1 MLYNYLKE
9 NDMKEKI
16 KKILIIIGEKISFP
30 IILIIFF
37 LFLFMLSSIIDF
49 IFNSE
54 FEMERSLDGFGYHIL
69 FNEKDTYTKEI
80 DIIELMCSDKS
91 YDVTVIFN
99 KPVYK
104 HIKDWQFKYK
114 NPEYE
119 DDKTGVASEYNYD
132 TKVMFEVTSYDYSFA
147 YKNAV
152 KVTNKYIEENENAGK
167 EEIEKY
173 FANRLEYE
181 WKYIKKRDIKKSTYI
196 YRMTRLSGGHR
207 GKSWVVKFLP
217 YQNNNDDLANAV
229 FGGLVEEMDRTK
241 LPEGVDLEETLQ
253 LMGIE

>member
-1 MLYNYLKE
+1 MKDKLKRIF
-9 NDMKEKI
+9 DV
-16 KKILIIIGEKISFP
+16 IIEKISFS
-30 IILIIFF
+30 
-37 LFLFMLSSIIDF
+37 LFMLIFIIVGLWVTIFLHDM
-49 IFNSE
+49 IFNRE
-54 FEMERSLDGFGYHIL
+54 FDLERSLDGFGYNIL
-69 FNEKDTYTKEI
+69 FNEKDKYIEER
-80 DIIELMCSDKS
+80 DIIELMCPDKR

-99 KPVYK
+99 KPTYK
-104 HIKDWQFKYK
+104 YIKSWQFKYK

-132 TKVMFEVTSYDYSFA
+132 TKVMLEVTSYDYSFA

-152 KVTNKYIEENENAGK
+152 KVTNKYIEENENADK

-181 WKYIKKRDIKKSTYI
+181 WKYIKKNNIKKSIYI
-196 YRMTRLSGGHR
+196 YRMTRVSGGNK
-207 GKSWVVKFLP
+207 GKVWVVRFLP
-217 YQNNNDDLANAV
+217 YQNNDEDLANAV

-241 LPEGVDLEETLQ
+241 LPEGVDLEETME

>member
-1 MLYNYLKE
+1 
-9 NDMKEKI
+9 MKEKI
-16 KKILIIIGEKISFP
+16 KKIFIIIGEKIFFP
-30 IILIIFF
+30 LFMIIF
-37 LFLFMLSSIIDF
+37 IIVGLWITIFVDDM

-69 FNEKDTYTKEI
+69 FNERDTYTKEI
-80 DIIELMCSDKS
+80 DIIELMCPDKS
-91 YDVTVIFN
+91 YDVTIIFN

-104 HIKDWQFKYK
+104 HIKSWQFKYK

-132 TKVMFEVTSYDYSFA
+132 IKVMLEVKSYDYSLA

-152 KVTNKYIEENENAGK
+152 KATNKFIEENENAGK

-173 FANRLEYE
+173 FANCLEYE
-181 WKYIKKRDIKKSTYI
+181 WKYIKKNNIKKSTYI
-196 YRMTRLSGGHR
+196 YRMRCLYGTARGGSKV
-207 GKSWVVKFLP
+207 GVTFLP

-253 LMGIE
+253 LMWVE

>member
-1 MLYNYLKE
+1 
-9 NDMKEKI
+9 MKEKI

-69 FNEKDTYTKEI
+69 FNERDTYTKEI
-80 DIIELMCSDKS
+80 DIIELMCPDKS

-99 KPVYK
+99 KPLYK
-104 HIKDWQFKYK
+104 HIKSWQFKYK

-132 TKVMFEVTSYDYSFA
+132 IKVMLEVKSYDYSLA

-152 KVTNKYIEENENAGK
+152 KATNKFIEENENADK

-181 WKYIKKRDIKKSTYI
+181 WKYIKKNNIKKSTYI
-196 YRMTRLSGGHR
+196 YRMSCLYGTARGGSKV
-207 GKSWVVKFLP
+207 GVTFLP

>member
-1 MLYNYLKE
+1 
-9 NDMKEKI
+9 MKEKI

-54 FEMERSLDGFGYHIL
+54 FKMERRLDSFGYEIL
-69 FNEKDTYTKEI
+69 FNERDTYAKEI
-80 DIIELMCSDKS
+80 DIIELMCPDKS
-91 YDVTVIFN
+91 YDVTIIFN

-119 DDKTGVASEYNYD
+119 DDKTGFASEYNYD

-181 WKYIKKRDIKKSTYI
+181 WKYIKKNNIKKSIYI
-196 YRMTRLSGGHR
+196 YRMSYFYNIVRGGYAV
-207 GKSWVVKFLP
+207 GVSLLP

-241 LPEGVDLEETLQ
+241 LPKGVDLEETLQ
-253 LMGIE
+253 LMGVE

>member
-1 MLYNYLKE
+1 MKDKLKHIF
-9 NDMKEKI
+9 DV
-16 KKILIIIGEKISFP
+16 IIEKISSVLFW
-30 IILIIFF
+30 IIFF
-37 LFLFMLSSIIDF
+37 LILFILSIIIEF
-49 IFNSE
+49 IFNSD
-54 FEMERSLDGFGYHIL
+54 FEKERSLDGFGYYIL
-69 FNEKDTYTKEI
+69 FNEKDKYIEER
-80 DIIELMCSDKS
+80 DIIELMCPDKS
-91 YDVTVIFN
+91 YDVTIIFN

-104 HIKDWQFKYK
+104 HIKSWQFKYK

-132 TKVMFEVTSYDYSFA
+132 IKVMLEVTSYDYSFA

-152 KVTNKYIEENENAGK
+152 KVTNKYIEENENASK

-181 WKYIKKRDIKKSTYI
+181 WKYIKKNNIKKSTYI
-196 YRMTRLSGGHR
+196 YRMRCLYGGGR
-207 GKSWVVKFLP
+207 GGSVVGVTFLP
-217 YQNNNDDLANAV
+217 YQNNDEDLANAV

-241 LPEGVDLEETLQ
+241 LPEGVDLEETMK

>member
-1 MLYNYLKE
+1 MKDKLKHIF
-9 NDMKEKI
+9 DV
-16 KKILIIIGEKISFP
+16 IIEKISSVLFW
-30 IILIIFF
+30 IIFF
-37 LFLFMLSSIIDF
+37 LILFILSIIIEF
-49 IFNSE
+49 IFNSD
-54 FEMERSLDGFGYHIL
+54 FEKERNLDAFGYHIL
-69 FNEKDTYTKEI
+69 FNEKDTYIEER
-80 DIIELMCSDKS
+80 DIIELMCPDKS
-91 YDVTVIFN
+91 YDVTIIFN

-104 HIKDWQFKYK
+104 HIKSWQFKYK

-132 TKVMFEVTSYDYSFA
+132 TKVMFEVISYDYSFV

-152 KVTNKYIEENENAGK
+152 KVTNKYIEENENASK

-181 WKYIKKRDIKKSTYI
+181 WKYIKKNNIKKSTYI
-196 YRMTRLSGGHR
+196 YRMKCLYGVGRGGSKV
-207 GKSWVVKFLP
+207 GVILLP
-217 YQNNNDDLANAV
+217 YQNNDEDLANAV

>member
-1 MLYNYLKE
+1 MKDKLKHIF
-9 NDMKEKI
+9 DV
-16 KKILIIIGEKISFP
+16 IIEKISSVLFW
-30 IILIIFF
+30 IIFF
-37 LFLFMLSSIIDF
+37 LILFILSIIIEF
-49 IFNSE
+49 IFNSD
-54 FEMERSLDGFGYHIL
+54 FEMERNLDAFGYHIL
-69 FNEKDTYTKEI
+69 FNEKDTYIEER
-80 DIIELMCSDKS
+80 DIIELMCPDKS
-91 YDVTVIFN
+91 YDVTIIFN

-104 HIKDWQFKYK
+104 HIKSWQFKYK

-119 DDKTGVASEYNYD
+119 DDKTGVASEYNYGI
-132 TKVMFEVTSYDYSFA
+132 KVMLEVTSYDYSLA

-152 KVTNKYIEENENAGK
+152 KVTNKYIEENENASK

-181 WKYIKKRDIKKSTYI
+181 WKYIKKNNIKKSTYI
-196 YRMTRLSGGHR
+196 YRMKCLYGVGRGGSKV
-207 GKSWVVKFLP
+207 GVILLP
-217 YQNNNDDLANAV
+217 YQNNDEDLANAV

>member
-1 MLYNYLKE
+1 
-9 NDMKEKI
+9 MKEKI
-16 KKILIIIGEKISFP
+16 KKIFEIIGEKISFSIIMIIVF
-30 IILIIFF
+30 IILFIF
-37 LFLFMLSSIIDF
+37 SSIIDF
-49 IFNSE
+49 IFDSDFYLE
-54 FEMERSLDGFGYHIL
+54 KSLDGFGYNIL
-69 FNEKDTYTKEI
+69 FNEKDKYIEER

-99 KPVYK
+99 KPTYK
-104 HIKDWQFKYK
+104 YIKSWQFKYK

-132 TKVMFEVTSYDYSFA
+132 IKAMLEVTSYDYSFA

-152 KVTNKYIEENENAGK
+152 KVTNKYIEENENASK

-181 WKYIKKRDIKKSTYI
+181 WKYIKKNNIKKSIYI
-196 YRMTRLSGGHR
+196 YRMEGHNRSYGG
-207 GKSWVVKFLP
+207 GTVDCVTFLP
-217 YQNNNDDLANAV
+217 YQNNNEDLENAV